1 MTTAILI
8 NCFQVPAEREEEFLK
23 LWHEADALLRT
34 RGGYLTTRLH
44 KALQP
49 DSRYQYINI
58 AELDSVET
66 WKAAITS
73 PEFTAI
79 TAQMAGFH
87 PVARSLHRHRLPR
100 QRDEHPARAERQPH
114 SVNPQSPA
122 AFATTKTHRA

>member
-1 MTTAILI
+1 MTTVTLI
-8 NCFQVPAEREEEFLK
+8 NCFQVPAEREAEFLA
-23 LWHEADALLRT
+23 LWHQADALLRT

-58 AELDSVET
+58 AELDSVQT

-79 TAQMAGFH
+79 TAQMAEFH
-87 PVARSLHRHRLPR
+87 PAPGLYSVTVSHRR
-100 QRDEHPARAERQPH
+100 QTSSRPG
-114 SVNPQSPA
+114 
-122 AFATTKTHRA
+122 

>member
-1 MTTAILI
+1 MTTVTRI
-8 NCFQVPAEREEEFLK
+8 NCFQVPAEREAEFLA
-23 LWHEADALLRT
+23 LWHQADALLRT

-58 AELDSVET
+58 AELDSVQT

-79 TAQMAGFH
+79 TAQMAEFH
-87 PVARSLHRHRLPR
+87 PAPGLYSVTVSHRS
-100 QRDEHPARAERQPH
+100 QTAAGPA
-114 SVNPQSPA
+114 
-122 AFATTKTHRA
+122 